1 MKLVRFL
8 KENMEVRTMAKDL
21 IRNEL
26 PKILNSFGVDT
37 SPNSSNLTLT
47 INQTG
52 VVDKNAAS
60 TEPTMAGNKTNIPVK
75 KIDNTSP
82 DKPTTTNNSSPVKN
96 LSPNSTTEIQAVP
109 KKTNETKLSPAV
121 TSSSVAPPQGKPPQA
136 KPTSSPS
143 LTAEAVKEDN
153 SEKETVSPVGEAPNL
168 TLAAQAVK
176 EAPAKEVVLPD
187 KEGLPSPKA
196 GFASV
201 KDPSSPLLVSQA
213 VKEPP
218 TPSAS
223 PLLAS
228 HPVQE
233 TPIPGPRLGSG
244 TSITQTKLISAA
256 APEPKS
262 ISTTAPISALASA
275 TFSTAPSITSKSLL
289 HPVGAKPA
297 VSSYK
302 SAGTI
307 LAAPSLVSPRSKR
320 SVEEPED
327 SYNFDPLKDLE
338 NSKQNLKRYIFDENK
353 NDINL
358 LHDLEEK
365 LKSEEGFQANEDYFL
380 SPDPV
385 KESPSSD
392 NQDEGLVYPSSENAT
407 VKESPEGEQLAKVLK
422 QIVLEAEK
430 VHIADA
436 KKIAQRAVAELVNAG
451 EKKLRRRKRSIPNLH
466 KVESDALSHILK
478 EVYELQGLIKANN
491 EHSSED
497 KSGLTYHI
505 QTEKKELD
513 LEGASIESSLLDQV
527 TTLLSRSA
535 VDQMLGGAATRS
547 TSFTKVPL
555 LPLLLLMCRC
565 SKKT

>member
-1 MKLVRFL
+1 M
-8 KENMEVRTMAKDL
+8 
-21 IRNEL
+21 
-26 PKILNSFGVDT
+26 
-37 SPNSSNLTLT
+37 
-47 INQTG
+47 
-52 VVDKNAAS
+52 
-60 TEPTMAGNKTNIPVK
+60 
-75 KIDNTSP
+75 
-82 DKPTTTNNSSPVKN
+82 
-96 LSPNSTTEIQAVP
+96 
-109 KKTNETKLSPAV
+109 
-121 TSSSVAPPQGKPPQA
+121 
-136 KPTSSPS
+136 
-143 LTAEAVKEDN
+143 
-153 SEKETVSPVGEAPNL
+153 
-168 TLAAQAVK
+168 
-176 EAPAKEVVLPD
+176 
-187 KEGLPSPKA
+187 
-196 GFASV
+196 
-201 KDPSSPLLVSQA
+201 
-213 VKEPP
+213 
-218 TPSAS
+218 
-223 PLLAS
+223 
-228 HPVQE
+228 
-233 TPIPGPRLGSG
+233 
-244 TSITQTKLISAA
+244 
-256 APEPKS
+256 
-262 ISTTAPISALASA
+262 
-275 TFSTAPSITSKSLL
+275 
-289 HPVGAKPA
+289 
-297 VSSYK
+297 
-302 SAGTI
+302 
-307 LAAPSLVSPRSKR
+307 SPRSKR

-392 NQDEGLVYPSSENAT
+392 SRDEGLVYPSSENAT

-436 KKIAQRAVAELVNAG
+436 KKIAQRAVTELVNTG

-478 EVYELQGLIKANN
+478 EVYELQGLIKTNN